1 MRPKGSDCFL
11 GDIEKNRAVTV
22 ITICNDVRQCSPL
35 KASSLILTKCEGM
48 EQSLEMSS
56 TVLAVIYCSKK
67 KMIVE
72 IYLTFFLTLGMHE
85 EHR

>member
-1 MRPKGSDCFL
+1 MRPKGSDCLL

-22 ITICNDVRQCSPL
+22 LTICNDVHQCFPF
-35 KASSLILTKCEGM
+35 KAFSLILTKCEGM

-67 KMIVE
+67 KTIVD
-72 IYLTFFLTLGMHE
+72 IYLKFFLTLGMHE

>member
-1 MRPKGSDCFL
+1 
-11 GDIEKNRAVTV
+11 
-22 ITICNDVRQCSPL
+22 
-35 KASSLILTKCEGM
+35 M